1 MNIIE
6 LHILQSYPVSCLNR
20 DDLGAPKSATFGG
33 CTRARLSSQCLKR
46 AHRELFKELT
56 PQFAQGVRT
65 KLLVSAF
72 SDIMAKRGKLL
83 ELHPDLAIDLAAV
96 WSTLESADSKT
107 GKSKKGKASSEI
119 ERKMTTLAFVSP
131 AEMDAMVEAAVL
143 FYEGKKKGK
152 GGNLEDINSKD
163 TLASVSKAAAKDV
176 KLMDAADI
184 ALFGRMV
191 AGQNSDLCIEG
202 AAMFSH
208 ALSTHRAEPEM
219 DFYSAIDDLQ
229 PSDESGAGMTGVLE
243 FSSACYYRYIA
254 INLDLLK
261 ENLKGVDDEEIK
273 EILTAFIKSALE
285 SVPAARKNSMNAF
298 TRPGFVMG
306 MRRSSTQPIQLVNAF
321 ETPVRSKDGY
331 LQASVD
337 KLREEWKNISEKWG
351 LAADCIV
358 EMPAVSES
366 EFIKK
371 LLEG

>member
-46 AHRELFKELT
+46 AHRELFKAMAPE
-56 PQFAQGVRT
+56 FAQGQRT
-65 KLLVSAF
+65 KLLISSF
-72 SDIMAKRGKLL
+72 AKLIAARDGVAEAYPKLAETLAEAWGKL
-83 ELHPDLAIDLAAV
+83 
-96 WSTLESADSKT
+96 DSKKKDAQGNAKSAT
-107 GKSKKGKASSEI
+107 LTFLSPGEMEVMIDAAINFCKDGGKEKDAPKVAIKALKGVV
-119 ERKMTTLAFVSP
+119 T
-131 AEMDAMVEAAVL
+131 
-143 FYEGKKKGK
+143 
-152 GGNLEDINSKD
+152 KD
-163 TLASVSKAAAKDV
+163 G
-176 KLMDAADI
+176 ADI

-191 AGQNSDLCIEG
+191 ADEASLNVEG

-273 EILTAFIKSALE
+273 EILAAFIKSALE